1 MQAKDLKTV
10 TNVFYWLFFTS
21 ISIVSLG
28 SKASE
33 AELHNDTWHTWKNT
47 HNSAVHYRPAPQK
60 GLIEIKADITLNTT
74 HIEFIKF
81 LHEESLIHKWLD
93 NVDRAII
100 RMTSASSSVLILTF
114 DAFWP
119 VSPRI
124 MAVKSEIV
132 RVDNRTIEIHVI
144 NNLLESNDEFIQ
156 ITLHRGSWR
165 IKQVD
170 NGRVN
175 ITYKFVADANGNV
188 PLWLA
193 NKLALKSIWKTLNKI
208 HEHYSTNR
216 D

>member
-1 MQAKDLKTV
+1 
-10 TNVFYWLFFTS
+10 
-21 ISIVSLG
+21 
-28 SKASE
+28 
-33 AELHNDTWHTWKNT
+33 
-47 HNSAVHYRPAPQK
+47 
-60 GLIEIKADITLNTT
+60 
-74 HIEFIKF
+74 
-81 LHEESLIHKWLD
+81 
-93 NVDRAII
+93 
-100 RMTSASSSVLILTF
+100 
-114 DAFWP
+114 
-119 VSPRI
+119 